1 MDISSINKIFDMS
14 GLGLL
19 VEDANRKI
27 KYTNQKF
34 VEIMQI
40 ESKPE
45 DMVGFDCA
53 LAAQYAKHLFADP
66 EKFEFDIVEIP
77 KKCIPTEEI
86 IQMANGKYFKRIY
99 SAFPIVN
106 GSHDNV
112 WVYQDVTVTI
122 EKSIELGRQKEFYL
136 DILNEIPAD
145 IAVFNSKH
153 QYLYLNRVAVASE
166 ETRNW
171 LIGKDDFDYCNY
183 KNIDTKLA
191 NLRRSWFNEA
201 VNNHKPFQKVDEIKK
216 PNGSTK
222 YVLRIFHPIY
232 NKQNELTYVV
242 GYGIDITEQ
251 FEAAILIENQNLRF
265 KKLINELTDGV
276 FQIGLDGKL
285 IFYNHAVLEIIQSDE
300 ENLLDYFDFKIINNL
315 TVKSR
320 DNLFD
325 VFKKVA
331 RTRKSENGTLAIE
344 FKNKTT
350 KYIDYYFWFS
360 TNPVDGDCVIGRISD
375 ATHQKLHENDLK
387 NIIYKEKELNNL
399 KSHFIN
405 ITSHELRTPLAVIM
419 SSAEIIDMIVSKP
432 DVEVKI
438 KPENYT
444 HKILT
449 EVNRITDIL
458 NDLLIVGQIETG
470 KIKFKPES
478 VNMKEYVE
486 KIVEENFSPYKDGRV
501 LEYHIQDDPEKVQ
514 LDKNLM
520 RHVIVNLIGNAFKY
534 SPNKRAPILDV
545 IQTNN
550 EVKIFVKDFGIGIP
564 KKDLENLF
572 QTFYRASNVGN
583 ISGTGVGLMI
593 VEHAIHTHKGRIE
606 LESKE
611 GEGTSIT
618 IYIPIVNNNDREYA
632 KVK

>member
-19 VEDANRKI
+19 VEDADRKI

-34 VEIMQI
+34 VEMMQI

-45 DMVGFDCA
+45 EMVGFDCA

-66 EKFEFDIVEIP
+66 NKFEYDIVEIP
-77 KKCIPTEEI
+77 KKCLPTEEI
-86 IQMANGKYFKRIY
+86 IEMANGKYFKRMY
-99 SAFPIVN
+99 SAFPLDN
-106 GSHDNV
+106 GSYENV
-112 WVYQDVTVTI
+112 WVYQDVTITI
-122 EKSIELGRQKEFYL
+122 EKSIELERQKEFYL

-153 QYLYLNRVAVASE
+153 QYLYLNRVAVAND
-166 ETRNW
+166 ETRDW
-171 LIGKDDFDYCNY
+171 LIGKDDFDYCKH

-191 NLRRSWFNEA
+191 TLRRSWFNEA
-201 VNNHKPFQKVDEIKK
+201 VNKHKPFQKVDVIKK
-216 PNGSTK
+216 IDGSKK

-232 NKQNELTYVV
+232 SKQNELTYVV

-251 FEAAILIENQNLRF
+251 IAASIIIENQNLRF

-276 FQIGLDGKL
+276 FQIGIDGKL
-285 IFYNHAVLEIIQSDE
+285 IFYNHAVLDIIQSN
-300 ENLLDYFDFKIINNL
+300 ENDLLDYFDFKIINNL
-315 TVKSR
+315 TLESR
-320 DNLFD
+320 NKLYHI
-325 VFKKVA
+325 FKKVVK
-331 RTRKSENGTLAIE
+331 TRRNENGTLAIE
-344 FKNKTT
+344 FKNKQI
-350 KYIDYYFWFS
+350 KYIGYYFWFS
-360 TNPVDGDCVIGRISD
+360 TNPVDGDCVIGRVSD
-375 ATHQKLHENDLK
+375 ATPQKLHENDLE
-387 NIIYKEKELNNL
+387 NIIQKEKELNHL

-432 DVEVKI
+432 NADAKI

-444 HKILT
+444 QKILS

-470 KIKFKPES
+470 KIKFKPEA
-478 VNMKEYVE
+478 VCIKEYIY
-486 KIVEENFSPYKDGRV
+486 KIIEENFAPYKDGRM
-501 LEYHIQDDPEKVQ
+501 LEYKLQEDERKVH

-520 RHVIVNLIGNAFKY
+520 RHVVVNLIGNAFKY
-534 SPNKRAPILDV
+534 SPNKRAPILEV
-545 IQTNN
+545 TQTNS
-550 EVKIFVKDFGIGIP
+550 EVKMIVKDFGIGIP

-611 GEGTSIT
+611 GVGTTIT
-618 IYIPIVNNNDREYA
+618 IYIPIMNNNDKEYA